1 MGYAQKKSAEILV
14 CEKVPF
20 GFRAVHDILV
30 FEEEQ
35 DKEGAVA
42 FVRGRRGL
50 QEDELCQ
57 NMRNMVLMV

>member
-1 MGYAQKKSAEILV
+1 MGYAQKKGAEILI

-20 GFRAVHDILV
+20 GFLVVHDLLV

-35 DKEGAVA
+35 NKEGAVA
-42 FVRGRRGL
+42 FVRGRLGL

-57 NMRNMVLMV
+57 NMRNRLLMV